1 MKNTI
6 NKEEA
11 AGVLQSSITSVSC
24 MFPSIFTKDDVIRLL
39 NEVQEKIE
47 ALPSEQAQPVLTQ
60 VSGTYGCAIPNST
73 AFNDTISISANSR
86 NETFS
91 LDITDKKNIK
101 ELTSWLL
108 ESVQEYI
115 EDADLSG
122 LEIDIEYETE
132 ENYGN
137 VTVTATADTSGIAS
151 KVYSE
156 LDFEDLE
163 QALIGAI
170 EGFIE
175 QEDEKAAYKSSQT
188 NEN

>member
-11 AGVLQSSITSVSC
+11 AGVLQSSITEVNS

-39 NEVQEKIE
+39 NEIQGKIE
-47 ALPSEQAQPVLTQ
+47 ALISEEINPAFIQS
-60 VSGTYGCAIPNST
+60 SGTYGTTIPNSI
-73 AFNDTISISANSR
+73 ASNDTISISANSSKP
-86 NETFS
+86 FS
-91 LDITDKKNIK
+91 LDITDKKNVK

-151 KVYSE
+151 KVHSE

-175 QEDEKAAYKSSQT
+175 QEQENAAYKSLQT
-188 NEN
+188 TAN

>member
-11 AGVLQSSITSVSC
+11 AGVLQSSITEVNS

-39 NEVQEKIE
+39 NEIQGKIE
-47 ALPSEQAQPVLTQ
+47 ALPSQEINPAFIQS
-60 VSGTYGCAIPNST
+60 SGTYGTTIPNSI
-73 AFNDTISISANSR
+73 AANDTISISANSK

-91 LDITDKKNIK
+91 LDITDKKNVK

-151 KVYSE
+151 KVHSE

-175 QEDEKAAYKSSQT
+175 QEHEKAAYKSSQT